1 MKKENMFEKFYE
13 RYDSEEK
20 EVIALIQRTLGAG
33 YNNGFW
39 DMAVI
44 SLGMVFCDTG
54 KATFGRDAWSGPSQR
69 KKKTAKKVGTD
80 SLENKYAVSRFG
92 NF

>member
-1 MKKENMFEKFYE
+1 MFEKFYE

-54 KATFGRDAWSGPSQR
+54 KCRHSGGTLGVARHRGRKKQR
-69 KKKTAKKVGTD
+69 KR
-80 SLENKYAVSRFG
+80 LEQIR
-92 NF
+92 

>member
-1 MKKENMFEKFYE
+1 MS
-13 RYDSEEK
+13 DTILEEK

-44 SLGMVFCDTG
+44 WAWCFAILE
-54 KATFGRDAWSGPSQR
+54 KPTFGRDAWSGPSQR
-69 KKKTAKKVGTD
+69 KKKTAKKGGTD

>member
-1 MKKENMFEKFYE
+1 MFEKFYE

-54 KATFGRDAWSGPSQR
+54 KADIREGRLEWPVTEEE
-69 KKKTAKKVGTD
+69 KTAKKVGTD

>member
-33 YNNGFW
+33 S
-39 DMAVI
+39 ML
-44 SLGMVFCDTG
+44 S
-54 KATFGRDAWSGPSQR
+54 
-69 KKKTAKKVGTD
+69 
-80 SLENKYAVSRFG
+80 
-92 NF
+92 

>member
-1 MKKENMFEKFYE
+1 MFEKFYE

-44 SLGMVFCDTG
+44 SLGMVFCDKSRHSGGTLG
-54 KATFGRDAWSGPSQR
+54 VARHRGRKKQR
-69 KKKTAKKVGTD
+69 KRV
-80 SLENKYAVSRFG
+80 EQIR
-92 NF
+92 